1 MGKKL
6 APNLFPLS
14 DFSGVV
20 GNGLVCVLVYQN
32 RKMRTA
38 MNFFLVN
45 LAICDGIICLF
56 NIPTTLVYN
65 EYTQVWP
72 FGLAFCKILPG
83 KFLIFLAMI
92 TSSYVICVSKI
103 CLVRDGPLDI

>member
-1 MGKKL
+1 ML
-6 APNLFPLS
+6 NLNLLTKPLINS
-14 DFSGVV
+14 LSNFSGVL
-20 GNGLVCVLVYQN
+20 GNSLVCVLVYQN

-38 MNFFLVN
+38 MNYFLVN

-65 EYTQVWP
+65 EYTNVWP

-83 KFLIFLAMI
+83 KGFVF
-92 TSSYVICVSKI
+92 VDK
-103 CLVRDGPLDI
+103 R